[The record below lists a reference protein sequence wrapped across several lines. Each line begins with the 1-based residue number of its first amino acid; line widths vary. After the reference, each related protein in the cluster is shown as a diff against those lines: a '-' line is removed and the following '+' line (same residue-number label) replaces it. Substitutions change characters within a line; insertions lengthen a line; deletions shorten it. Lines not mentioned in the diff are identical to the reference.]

1 MGVVATCRVLVAA
14 AVAAFAL
21 AAPASAAAPMQPVD
35 ERFQDVAVLENLD
48 SPMAVRFAPP
58 PDGRIFVAEKSG
70 RILAFDDAGD
80 VTPVVTADLSQDVHD
95 FWDRGMLGLALDPAF
110 ATNGRIYVLY
120 TRDAVIGGSSPR
132 WGDGCPDPPGATAA
146 GCIVSGVLARI
157 TVNELGVASEI
168 TTLIQN
174 EWCQQFP
181 SHSVGTVAFG
191 PDGMLY
197 VGAGEGASFYQRDW
211 GQLPATG
218 ALPPNPCGDPP
229 GEGGSLRS
237 QDVRTTADPTGLS
250 GSILRL
256 DPSTGAAAPGNP
268 FAAGDAGASR
278 LIAYGLRNPF
288 RWAFRPGT
296 SEIWIGDV
304 GLITWEELNVIADAG
319 DDVAE
324 NFGWPCYEGPGRVA
338 AWNGDPLCADLKAGD
353 ATQPAFAYE
362 HFEPVTPGD
371 GCQWDRGGSVSGI
384 AFPSGYGG
392 DRAGN
397 LFFTDYSGVC
407 IFAMGP
413 GAGGRPD
420 PSKLALFARGDGTG
434 GPVEL
439 QDGPGGDLYYTY
451 YDPEHPTDGSVHRI
465 RYTPGNRAPE
475 AEVAANPSEGATP
488 LAVDLSAAGT
498 TDPDGDALEY
508 AWDLDGDGAFDD
520 ATGLQVSRTYTQP
533 GSVRVGLLVTDALGA
548 TADAHVTVTAGNTAP
563 RPVIA
568 APANGAAWSVGQPI
582 EFSGSAAD
590 DQETLGPGAL
600 EWILTLDHC
609 PGSVEACHTHPIEK
623 RAGASGTILGPEHDY
638 PSRVVLTLVAKDS
651 GGLTGSTSVR
661 LEPRPARV
669 HVVTDT
675 AGTAV
680 TVDGVEGADVSR
692 TVIAGSTVT
701 VAAAPEQRVA
711 DVLWSFR
718 GWSDGALDAS
728 RLLTPDD
735 DVSLTARFARAPT
748 PTPTAT
754 PTPTPAPAA
763 TPEPAAPAAPWRV
776 SLDRPKAAR
785 VLAPKLAL
793 PVRCSQACTLSASA
807 ALAIGGGMHAL
818 PVPKG
823 RALAGGRRFEVRLPA
838 RLRAPARR
846 ALRRGRKVRIRL
858 RVSGRDAAGGRHR
871 STVTVPLRLR

>member
-1 MGVVATCRVLVAA
+1 MGVVAICRVLTAA
-14 AVAAFAL
+14 AITALAL
-21 AAPASAAAPMQPVD
+21 AAPASATSRMQPVD
-35 ERFQDVAVLENLD
+35 ERFQDQPVLENLD

-70 RILAFDDAGD
+70 RILAFDDEDDA
-80 VTPVVTADLSQDVHD
+80 TPVVTADLSQDVHD

-132 WGDGCPDPPGATAA
+132 WGDGCPNPPGATAA
-146 GCIVSGVLARI
+146 GCVVSGVLARI
-157 TVNELGVASEI
+157 TVNELGVASEL
-168 TTLIQN
+168 TTLIED

-197 VGAGEGASFYQRDW
+197 VGAGEGANFYQRDW

-218 ALPPNPCGDPP
+218 ELPPNPCGDPP

-237 QDVRTTADPTGLS
+237 QDVRTPADPTGLS
-250 GSILRL
+250 GAILRL
-256 DPSTGAAAPGNP
+256 NPNTGAAAPGNP
-268 FAAGDAGASR
+268 FAGGDAGASR

-296 SEIWIGDV
+296 SEIWLGDV
-304 GLITWEELNVIADAG
+304 GQSTWEELDVITDAG

-324 NFGWPCYEGPGRVA
+324 NFGWPCYEGAQHVT
-338 AWNGDPLCADLKAGD
+338 AWDGHALCADLEPGD
-353 ATQPAFAYE
+353 VTPPAFTYE
-362 HFEPVTPGD
+362 HWKQVTPGD
-371 GCQWDRGGSVSGI
+371 GCRWDRGGSISGI

-397 LFFTDYSGVC
+397 LFFADYSGVC

-413 GAGGRPD
+413 GADGRPD
-420 PSKLALFARGDGTG
+420 PSKLSLFARGDGTG

-451 YDPEHPTDGSVHRI
+451 YDPQHPADGSVHRI

-475 AEVAANPSEGATP
+475 PEVAATPSEGAAP
-488 LAVDLSAAGT
+488 LDVAFSAAGT

-508 AWDLDGDGAFDD
+508 AWDLDGDGDFDD
-520 ATGLQVSRTYTQP
+520 ATGLEASRTYSDP

-563 RPVIA
+563 RPAIA
-568 APANGAAWSVGQPI
+568 SPANGASWSVGQPI

-590 DQETLGPGAL
+590 DQEALGPGAL

-623 RAGASGTILGPEHDY
+623 RTGASGTILGPEHDY

-661 LEPRPARV
+661 LEPRAARV
-669 HVVTDT
+669 HVVSDT
-675 AGTAV
+675 TGTV
-680 TVDGVEGADVSR
+680 VSVDGVEGADVSR

-701 VAAAPEQRVA
+701 VGAAREQRVA
-711 DVLWSFR
+711 DELWRFG
-718 GWSDGALDAS
+718 GWSDGALDAT
-728 RLLTPDD
+728 RLLAPQN

-748 PTPTAT
+748 PAPNPAAT
-754 PTPTPAPAA
+754 PAA
-763 TPEPAAPAAPWRV
+763 TPEPTTPPAPLRV
-776 SLDRPKAAR
+776 SLDRPNAPR
-785 VLAPKLAL
+785 TLAPKLSL
-793 PVRCSQACTLSASA
+793 RVRCSEACTLSASA
-807 ALAIGGGMHAL
+807 ALAIGGRKRGL
-818 PVPKG
+818 PAPKG
-823 RALAGGRRFEVRLPA
+823 RAVAGGRRFDLRVPA
-838 RLRAPARR
+838 RLRARARR
-846 ALRRGRKVRIRL
+846 ALRTGRKVRIQL
-858 RVSGRDAAGGRHR
+858 RINGRDAAGVRHR
-871 STVTVPLRLR
+871 STVTVPLRLG